1 MTPSLKDFVIPRQY
15 QILTWYFE
23 SSAYYLDYL
32 PWSTCSATC
41 LFVFFSDEI
50 HNWEGI
56 SRLCEYGLS
65 PQIFLRR
72 NCVHL
77 HVIIWQSIFIA
88 VGARVC
94 RSHFDYVYVWCF
106 KMRYYYRWCSVMPL
120 TSILTILTNR
130 ILKSVDSTGR
140 LGSPTLGRSSAMYLV
155 IYTKTP
161 ILRETDNH

>member
-1 MTPSLKDFVIPRQY
+1 MLNLENIKFWHDISNQVHIIWIISHDLHLAEHV
-15 QILTWYFE
+15 
-23 SSAYYLDYL
+23 
-32 PWSTCSATC
+32 C
-41 LFVFFSDEI
+41 LVGFFSDEI

-56 SRLCEYGLS
+56 SRLCENGLS

-77 HVIIWQSIFIA
+77 HVIIWQCIFIA
-88 VGARVC
+88 VGARVS
-94 RSHFDYVYVWCF
+94 RSHFDYVYVGCF

-161 ILRETDNH
+161 ISQETDNH